1 MGWSTLIGG
10 VSHLVFEP
18 IRHPVPRS
26 KPELMDLI
34 LDIRYQAIL
43 HLIGCLLEPKKF
55 ASIFTIGT
63 RSVFY
68 IRFSVTADF
77 GYKGPRQL
85 NPKKLRTFWTN
96 RPENRPPWVKSTL
109 YPKSIVYPSLSHIIN
124 IFIHIQGPITSFE
137 VLSLGALQHTT
148 IIHKTKTHYDKNINT
163 TVNGPVVDKNCSRF
177 FCFDSTSELHCAYC
191 GLVYCRGLWFPSD
204 SV

>member
-10 VSHLVFEP
+10 VSNLVFEP

-63 RSVFY
+63 RSVLY

-85 NPKKLRTFWTN
+85 IPYIRMFLITDGNYVHFEQTDRKVVPHELKVPYIRSLLYIRLCL
-96 RPENRPPWVKSTL
+96 TL
-109 YPKSIVYPSLSHIIN
+109 LIYLFISRAPSLLSRCYPWGPCNIPQSYIKQRHIMIK
-124 IFIHIQGPITSFE
+124 I
-137 VLSLGALQHTT
+137 
-148 IIHKTKTHYDKNINT
+148 
-163 TVNGPVVDKNCSRF
+163 
-177 FCFDSTSELHCAYC
+177 
-191 GLVYCRGLWFPSD
+191 
-204 SV
+204 